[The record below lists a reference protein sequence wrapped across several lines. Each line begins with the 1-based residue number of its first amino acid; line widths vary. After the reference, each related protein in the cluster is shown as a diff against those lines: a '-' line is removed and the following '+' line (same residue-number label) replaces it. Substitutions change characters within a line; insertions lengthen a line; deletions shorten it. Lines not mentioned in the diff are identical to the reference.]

1 MSKFHIGYILDM
13 SGSMADG
20 GSDVPGG
27 VANYIDSTKKEIPDA
42 SFTLTIFDTVFE
54 TWVDSLPLSAINGKE
69 LVRKYQPRGGTALY
83 DAVGNTID
91 KIKRQMHV
99 GDRAIV
105 VITTDGEENSSR
117 VENEKSINKKIKKLQ
132 KTGDWTFVFIGTEI
146 DAWDAARKIG
156 IYDGNVAVTS
166 YGKGQFRAPAATSRG
181 TVNFYRSAATSSS
194 SLYADSNLSQDYT
207 ENNTEETVFDVDSI
221 LGTTTK
227 SGDISVIK
235 SN

>member
-1 MSKFHIGYILDM
+1 MSKFHIGYVLDM
-13 SGSMADG
+13 SGSMSDG

-83 DAVGNTID
+83 DAVGDTIE
-91 KIKRQMHV
+91 KIKRQMRA

-132 KTGDWTFVFIGTEI
+132 KSGDWTFVFIGTEI

-166 YGKGQFRAPAATSRG
+166 YGKGQFRSNTGAATA
-181 TVNFYRSAATSSS
+181 TTTLYRSDSSS
-194 SLYADSNLSQDYT
+194 TPVAFAAAGVPQDYT
-207 ENNTEETVFDVDSI
+207 NNAEEVFDVDSI
-221 LGTTTK
+221 LGTTK
-227 SGDISVIK
+227 SGDTSVIK